1 MYKKTINYTDFNGND
16 RKEDFYFN
24 LSKAEILKMNFEQ
37 NGGLAN
43 MIDRII
49 NTQDVKAL
57 MSIFDDIVTRSYGV
71 KSDDGRRFI
80 KTDELT
86 EAFKQTEAYSELFV
100 ELIGT
105 DGAAAE
111 FINGIIP
118 QKVREE
124 LAKQEAAKAEK
135 TE

>member
-24 LSKAEILKMNFEQ
+24 LSKAEILKMNFEH

-105 DGAAAE
+105 DGAAAV

>member
-37 NGGLAN
+37 NGGLVN